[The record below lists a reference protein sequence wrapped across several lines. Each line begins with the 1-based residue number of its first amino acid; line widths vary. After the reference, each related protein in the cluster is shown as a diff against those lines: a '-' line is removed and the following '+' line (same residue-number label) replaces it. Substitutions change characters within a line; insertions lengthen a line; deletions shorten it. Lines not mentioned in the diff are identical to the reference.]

1 MGCLYGG
8 DAVELKKKSF
18 LKYCVSVTKLE
29 VKGVFTVEAALVVPT
44 VIGCLLFVILMAFSL
59 HDYAVLKAAAA
70 ERVTG
75 GFVQKEETDRVRLLY
90 YRDYIWEEES
100 EKTGG
105 LIQTGHQYRIRYRV
119 EEHDLI
125 GRLTG
130 TLTGNYDRNNPLC
143 VQGTS
148 EYVRSGPV
156 KLIWRCQVLT
166 DPFEGGDNTDG
177 NQIPQR
183 AE

>member
-1 MGCLYGG
+1 MCISDEARSERCFYGG
-8 DAVELKKKSF
+8 GGAGCPDSDRLSAVCNPDGFQPPRLCRFKSGGRR
-18 LKYCVSVTKLE
+18 
-29 VKGVFTVEAALVVPT
+29 KG
-44 VIGCLLFVILMAFSL
+44 
-59 HDYAVLKAAAA
+59 D
-70 ERVTG
+70 R

-166 DPFEGGDNTDG
+166 DPFRGGDNTDG